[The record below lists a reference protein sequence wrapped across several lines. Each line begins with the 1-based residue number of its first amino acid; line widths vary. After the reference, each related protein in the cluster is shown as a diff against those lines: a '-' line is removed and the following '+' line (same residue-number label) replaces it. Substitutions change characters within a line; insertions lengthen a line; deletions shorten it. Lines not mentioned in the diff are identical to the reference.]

1 MKKLILFTLLVG
13 GLASLALQA
22 VAQSIDASKPQ
33 APEFVVRGPQESG
46 AALGSEA
53 LGSMVV
59 PVAPM
64 PPLPPGPLTVLGNR
78 LRESGVSP
86 GLTLINAN
94 FRNPST
100 GISRGKSAN
109 YGELMFS
116 VGLDLEKI
124 AGLSSTELN
133 ITQVVH
139 RPSSNTDQYLF
150 QTGSAFTPFPVLN
163 KATDLANFT
172 VSHRTLDD
180 RLKLEFGRMNL
191 TREFMVGNMCSGCIL
206 SAQATVLNQPGI
218 SKSVWGATA
227 RYALDPYRTIGL
239 GVLED
244 NPDKWQKTSGW
255 NWGHSSSIGTIA
267 VLNYTQR
274 RGFED
279 TPLPYKLE
287 TGLFHS
293 TSSYSDALYNTDGS
307 SQAENSA
314 GTPLQHNGRSGGY
327 VQGRKVYWR
336 GGSPGVPENLAA
348 YGGVVL
354 SPGAG
359 EKYPL
364 EAYVGTEWSGF
375 APSNP
380 LAMIGST
387 LRFIRL
393 SEQRALFEQ
402 QTRKGYTTAMNMMTG
417 GAVPVVDERVPRNMF
432 LLDVHGRVGLMPGVF
447 LEGSVQY
454 LKNPN
459 ALIPAT
465 TERIRNGFMT
475 SLMLVVDFGVVSG
488 LSRMPGDKIF

>member
-1 MKKLILFTLLVG
+1 MKKPILSTLLVS
-13 GLASLALQA
+13 GLATLALQA
-22 VAQSIDASKPQ
+22 VAQTTGAPPPQ
-33 APEFVVRGPQESG
+33 TPESPLRGPQESG
-46 AALGSEA
+46 AALGSET
-53 LGSMVV
+53 LGSMAV
-59 PVAPM
+59 PAAPM
-64 PPLPPGPLTVLGNR
+64 PPLPPGPLTGLGNQ
-78 LRESGVSP
+78 LRESGVSL
-86 GLTLINAN
+86 GLSFINAN

-100 GISRGKSAN
+100 GISPGNSAN
-109 YGELMFS
+109 YGELMFN

-124 AGLSSTELN
+124 VGLPSTELN

-172 VSHRTLDD
+172 VSHRTLDG
-180 RLKLEFGRMNL
+180 RLKLEFGRMNQ
-191 TREFMVGNMCSGCIL
+191 TKEFMVGNMCSGCIL
-206 SAQATVLNQPGI
+206 SAQATVLNQPGLT
-218 SKSVWGATA
+218 KSVWGATA
-227 RYALDPYRTIGL
+227 RYALDQHRTIGL

-244 NPDKWQKTSGW
+244 NPDKWQKTTGW
-255 NWGHSSSIGTIA
+255 NWGHGSSIGTMG

-274 RGFED
+274 HGFED

-293 TSSYSDALYNTDGS
+293 TSKFNDPLYNTDGS
-307 SQAENSA
+307 SQAVNRT
-314 GTPLQHNGRSGGY
+314 GTPLQHAGRSGGY

-336 GGSPGVPENLAA
+336 AGGPGVPENLAA
-348 YGGVVL
+348 YGGMVL
-354 SPGAG
+354 APGAG
-359 EKYPL
+359 ESYPV

-375 APSNP
+375 VPSNP
-380 LAMIGST
+380 LAMIGTS

-393 SEQRALFEQ
+393 SERRALFEQ
-402 QTRKGYTTAMNMMTG
+402 QTRRGFTTAMNIMSG
-417 GAVPVVDERVPRNMF
+417 GAAPVVDEPVARNMF
-432 LLDVHGRVGLMPGVF
+432 LLDVHGRVGVMPGVF

-465 TERIRNGFMT
+465 PNRIRSGYMT
-475 SLMLVVDFGVVSG
+475 SLMLVFDFGVVSG